1 MTAKGMIQEKIQET
15 GIPLAEL
22 SRRTGIPYSKIY
34 RVLKGSGRLDAED
47 FILFCKVLKIEVK

>member
-22 SRRTGIPYSKIY
+22 ARRTGIPYSKIY
-34 RVLKGSGRLDAED
+34 RTLKGSGRLDAED